1 MSKIKWNRLQLIYI
15 EAYLTA
21 IENEWTASRNNM
33 DEQQI
38 IMLTEIIQTPNN
50 TLFIPIYVSW
60 KAYKIINI
68 I

>member
-50 TLFIPIYVSW
+50 TLFIPIYVNW